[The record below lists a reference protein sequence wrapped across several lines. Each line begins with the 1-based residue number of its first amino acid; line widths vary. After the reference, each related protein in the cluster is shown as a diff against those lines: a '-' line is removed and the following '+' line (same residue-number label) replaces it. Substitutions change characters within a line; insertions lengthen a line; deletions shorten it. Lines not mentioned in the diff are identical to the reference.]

1 MIKDI
6 ILASQSGIR
15 KKILQNY
22 GYNVQQVT
30 SGVDEDEVKLSLKQS
45 GATCLQIAKNLA
57 ELKANRI
64 SAKYPNMVVI
74 GADQVLDLDGENL
87 DKPKSIE
94 EAEEMLNKLN
104 NKKHYLHSAVCVSR
118 TGSMISN
125 FHKSSSLTMKKLSK
139 EEIKNYIQ
147 KRNIEKL
154 KSYGVYQIEEN
165 GKELFCEIEGSE
177 ESIMGLPMDQL
188 KPYLDKLI

>member
-87 DKPKSIE
+87 DKPKNIK

-125 FHKSSSLTMKKLSK
+125 FHNSSSLTMKNLSE
-139 EEIKNYIQ
+139 EEIQNYIE
-147 KRNIEKL
+147 KKDIEKL

-177 ESIMGLPMDQL
+177 DSIMGLPMDQL

>member
-15 KKILQNY
+15 KKILQNH

-125 FHKSSSLTMKKLSK
+125 FHKSSSLTMKNLSR
-139 EEIKNYIQ
+139 EEIQNYIE
-147 KRNIEKL
+147 KKDIEKL

-165 GKELFCEIEGSE
+165 GKELFSEIEGNE

>member
-118 TGSMISN
+118 TGNMISN
-125 FHKSSSLTMKKLSK
+125 FHKSSSLTMKKLSM

-165 GKELFCEIEGSE
+165 GKELFCEIEGNE

>member
-15 KKILQNY
+15 KKILQNH

-64 SAKYPNMVVI
+64 STKYPNMVVI

-87 DKPKSIE
+87 DKPQSIK
-94 EAEEMLNKLN
+94 EAEDILIKLN

-125 FHKSSSLTMKKLSK
+125 FHSSSYLIMKNLSN
-139 EEIKNYIQ
+139 EEIKNYIE
-147 KRNIEKL
+147 KRDIEKL

-165 GKELFCEIEGSE
+165 GKELFCEIKGSK

>member
-15 KKILQNY
+15 KKILQNH

-30 SGVDEDEVKLSLKQS
+30 SGVDEEEVKLSLKQS

-87 DKPKSIE
+87 DKPKNIK

-118 TGSMISN
+118 SGSMISN
-125 FHKSSSLTMKKLSK
+125 FHNSSSLTMKNLSK
-139 EEIKNYIQ
+139 EEIKNYIE

-165 GKELFCEIEGSE
+165 GKELFCEIEGNE
-177 ESIMGLPMDQL
+177 DSIMGLPMDQL

>member
-30 SGVDEDEVKLSLKQS
+30 SGVDEDEVKLSLKKS

-87 DKPKSIE
+87 DKPKSIV

-104 NKKHYLHSAVCVSR
+104 NKKHYLHSAVCISR

-125 FHKSSSLTMKKLSK
+125 FHNSSSLTMKNLSK
-139 EEIKNYIQ
+139 EEIKNYIE

-165 GKELFCEIEGSE
+165 GKELFCEIKGSE

>member
-1 MIKDI
+1 MIKNI

-30 SGVDEDEVKLSLKQS
+30 SGVDEDEIKLSLKQS

-57 ELKANRI
+57 ELKSNRV

-74 GADQVLDLDGENL
+74 GADQVLDLNGENL

-125 FHKSSSLTMKKLSK
+125 FHNSSSLTMKNLSK
-139 EEIKNYIQ
+139 EEIKNYIE
-147 KRNIEKL
+147 KKDIEKL